1 MASRGRLFMLTRT
14 GAVLIGSLTM
24 GGLAICVPTAAEA
37 ALRLCA
43 DPGNMPFSNEAGEG
57 LENKI
62 GAVLAEALGTKA
74 QYYYRPGI
82 ERGMTRST
90 LDADECDVMLDMPVD
105 AERVLTSKALYR
117 TTFVLAYRNDRGIAI
132 KNLDAPRL
140 KKLRVGVYQTSAIR
154 EALAE
159 HDVIGNVF
167 IHYLSHDADLVPEHE
182 PGYQVQEMIDGKIDV
197 AATWGPFAGYYKA
210 MKNAPITIQPVN
222 LMEDAVPMEFDMALA
237 VRHGDKDLLA
247 RLQQALQDRRE
258 AIHSIL
264 TDFGVPLVHCDT
276 CLISGDLPSH
286 GPYKPVAPPVE
297 PADARP
303 VVTIATLNSWL
314 AHGANVNVE
323 LSNAVIAD
331 DPVRVAYLLDKKHA
345 AIDAQDPQGE
355 TPLHHALVR
364 RSEPMIKLLLDH
376 GASVSVTDR
385 DGWSPLMTAAWAD
398 DGAAVKLLV
407 AHKGDPSFA
416 GPGNLT
422 PLAIALEY
430 GKDAA
435 AVALVE
441 SGADYKHPMGDA
453 GYTPLMLAVA
463 GHSEAAA
470 RALIT
475 KGADVN
481 AANAGGVTAL
491 MIAAADGRAALVE
504 LLVRSGANVAAQSER
519 GDTALSIARAKG
531 HLAVVKLLDEQQGQ
545 RPTASIP
552 AHPGG

>member
-1 MASRGRLFMLTRT
+1 MWMRMAPVLMGALIT
-14 GAVLIGSLTM
+14 GA
-24 GGLAICVPTAAEA
+24 LALAAPSAAQA
-37 ALRLCA
+37 ALRVCA
-43 DPGNMPFSNEAGEG
+43 DPGNMPFSNTAAEG

-62 GAVLAEALGTKA
+62 GAVLAEALGTTA
-74 QYYYRPGI
+74 QYFYRPGI

-105 AERVLTSKALYR
+105 AERVLTTKAIYR
-117 TTFVLAYRNDRGIAI
+117 TTFVLAYRNDRGLSF
-132 KNLDAPRL
+132 KNLDDPRL
-140 KKLRVGVYQTSAIR
+140 RKLRVGVYQTSAIR

-159 HDVIGNVF
+159 HDIIGNVF
-167 IHYLSHDADLVPEHE
+167 IHYLSHDADLVPEHQ
-182 PGYQVQEMIDGKIDV
+182 PGYQVQEMIDGKLDVV
-197 AATWGPFAGYYKA
+197 AAWGPFAGYYKA
-210 MKNAPITIQPVN
+210 MKNAPIIVQPVN

-237 VRHGDKDLLA
+237 VRNSDKDLLA
-247 RLQQALQDRRE
+247 KLQQALLDRRD

-264 TDFGVPLVHCDT
+264 TDFGVPLVQCDT

-286 GPYKPVAPPVE
+286 GPYKPVAAPVE
-297 PADARP
+297 PANAKP
-303 VVTIATLNSWL
+303 VVTIAMLNNWL

-331 DPVRVAYLLDKKHA
+331 DPVRVAYLLDKKHP

-376 GASVSVTDR
+376 GASVSAIDR

-398 DGAAVKLLV
+398 DGAAVRLLV
-407 AHKGDPSFA
+407 AHKGDPSFV

-441 SGADYKHPMGDA
+441 SGADYKKPMGDA
-453 GYTPLMLAVA
+453 GYTPLMLAIA
-463 GHSEAAA
+463 GHSDAAA

-481 AANAGGVTAL
+481 ASNAGGVTAL
-491 MIAAADGRAALVE
+491 MIAAAEGQTALVQ
-504 LLVRSGANVAAQSER
+504 LLVHSGANLAAQNER

-531 HLAVVKLLDEQQGQ
+531 HLAVIKLLDGQQG
-545 RPTASIP
+545 PTASNP
-552 AHPGG
+552 AHSGG

>member
-1 MASRGRLFMLTRT
+1 MWMRIGTLLMSSLIMAVVSVV
-14 GAVLIGSLTM
+14 APS
-24 GGLAICVPTAAEA
+24 TAQA
-37 ALRLCA
+37 ALRICA
-43 DPGNMPFSNEAGEG
+43 DPGNMPFSNTAGEG

-62 GAVLAEALGTKA
+62 GAVLAKALGTTA

-105 AERVLTSKALYR
+105 SERVLTTSAIYR
-117 TTFVLAYRNDRGIAI
+117 TTFVLAYRNDRGISI
-132 KNLDAPRL
+132 KNLDDPRL

-159 HDVIGNVF
+159 HDVVANTF
-167 IHYLSHDADLVPEHE
+167 IHYLSHDADLVPEDQ
-182 PGYQVQEMIDGKIDV
+182 PSYDVQQVIDGKLDI
-197 AATWGPFAGYYKA
+197 AAAWGPFAGYYKA

-237 VRHGDKDLLA
+237 VRNSDHDLLA
-247 RLQQALQDRRE
+247 KLQQALLDQRD
-258 AIHSIL
+258 AIHQIL
-264 TDFGVPLVHCDT
+264 LDFGVPLVKCDT

-286 GPYKPVAPPVE
+286 GPYKPEAPPPE
-297 PADARP
+297 PKNTKPA
-303 VVTIATLNSWL
+303 VTIAMLNDWL

-323 LSNAVIAD
+323 LNNAVVAD
-331 DPVRVAYLLDKKHA
+331 DPARVTYLLDKKHA
-345 AIDAQDPQGE
+345 SIDAQDPQGE

-364 RSEPMIKLLLDH
+364 RSEPMVKLLLDH
-376 GASVSVTDR
+376 GASTSAIDR
-385 DGWSPLMTAAWAD
+385 DGWSPLMAAAWAD
-398 DGAAVKLLV
+398 DAAAIKLLV

-441 SGADYKHPMGDA
+441 SGADYTHPMGDA
-453 GYTPLMLAVA
+453 GYTPLMLAIA
-463 GHSEAAA
+463 GHSQRAAQ
-470 RALIT
+470 ALIT

-481 AANAGGVTAL
+481 ASNAGGVTAL
-491 MIAAADGRAALVE
+491 MIAAADGQAALAE
-504 LLVRSGANVAAQSER
+504 LLVRSGANVGAKSER

-531 HLAVVKLLDEQQGQ
+531 HQAVMKLLEEQQG
-545 RPTASIP
+545 PSASNP
-552 AHPGG
+552 AHSGG

>member
-1 MASRGRLFMLTRT
+1 MLMRMAPVLMGALIT
-14 GAVLIGSLTM
+14 GA
-24 GGLAICVPTAAEA
+24 LAIAAPSAAQA
-37 ALRLCA
+37 ALRVCA
-43 DPGNMPFSNEAGEG
+43 DPGNMPFSNTAGEG

-62 GAVLAEALGTKA
+62 GAVLAEALGTTA
-74 QYYYRPGI
+74 QYFYRPGI

-105 AERVLTSKALYR
+105 AERVLTTKAIYR
-117 TTFVLAYRNDRGIAI
+117 TTFVLAYRNDRGLSF
-132 KNLDAPRL
+132 KNLDDPRL
-140 KKLRVGVYQTSAIR
+140 RKLRVGVYQTSAIR

-159 HDVIGNVF
+159 HDIIGNVF
-167 IHYLSHDADLVPEHE
+167 IHYLSHDADLVPEHQ
-182 PGYQVQEMIDGKIDV
+182 PGYQVQEMIDGKLDVV
-197 AATWGPFAGYYKA
+197 AAWGPFAGYYKA
-210 MKNAPITIQPVN
+210 MKNAPIIVQPVN

-237 VRHGDKDLLA
+237 VRNSDKDLLA
-247 RLQQALQDRRE
+247 KLQQALLDRRD

-264 TDFGVPLVHCDT
+264 TDFGVPLVQCDT

-286 GPYKPVAPPVE
+286 GPYKPVAAPVE
-297 PADARP
+297 PANAKP
-303 VVTIATLNSWL
+303 VVTIAMLNNWL

-376 GASVSVTDR
+376 GASVSATDR

-398 DGAAVKLLV
+398 DGAAVRLLV
-407 AHKGDPSFA
+407 AHKGDPSFV

-441 SGADYKHPMGDA
+441 SGADYKKPMGDA
-453 GYTPLMLAVA
+453 GYTPLMLAIA
-463 GHSEAAA
+463 GHSDAAA

-481 AANAGGVTAL
+481 ASNAGGVTAL
-491 MIAAADGRAALVE
+491 MIAAAEGQTALVQ
-504 LLVRSGANVAAQSER
+504 LLVHSGANLAAQNER

-531 HLAVVKLLDEQQGQ
+531 HLAVIKLLDGQQG
-545 RPTASIP
+545 PTASNP
-552 AHPGG
+552 AHSGG

>member
-1 MASRGRLFMLTRT
+1 MVMRNGAALF
-14 GAVLIGSLTM
+14 GALVLG
-24 GGLAICVPTAAEA
+24 TAALVAPVEARA
-37 ALRLCA
+37 ALRVCA

-62 GAVLAEALGTKA
+62 GAVLAQALGTKV
-74 QYYYRPGI
+74 QYYYRPTI
-82 ERGMTRST
+82 ERGMTRTT

-105 AERVLTSKALYR
+105 SERVLTTTALYR
-117 TTFVLAYRNDRGIAI
+117 TTFVLAYRNDRGISI
-132 KNLDAPRL
+132 KNLDDPRL
-140 KKLRVGVYQTSAIR
+140 KKLKVGVYQTSAIR

-159 HDVIGNVF
+159 HDVMSNVF
-167 IHYLSHDADLVPEHE
+167 IHYLSHDADLVPEHQ
-182 PGYQVQEMIDGKIDV
+182 PSYQVQQVVDGQLDI
-197 AATWGPFAGYYKA
+197 AAVWGPFAGYYKA
-210 MKNAPITIQPVN
+210 MKQAPITIQPVN
-222 LMEDAVPMEFDMALA
+222 LMEDAVPMEFDMAIA
-237 VRHGDKDLLA
+237 VRHSDQELLA
-247 RLQQALQDRRE
+247 KLEQALHDQRD

-264 TDFGVPLVHCDT
+264 TDFGVPLVRCDT

-286 GPYKPVAPPVE
+286 GPYKPVAPPPV
-297 PADARP
+297 PADTKPA
-303 VVTIATLNSWL
+303 VTIAMLNDWL

-323 LSNAVIAD
+323 LNNAVIAD
-331 DPVRVAYLLDKKHA
+331 DTVRVAYLLDKKHA
-345 AIDAQDPQGE
+345 SIDAQDRQGE

-364 RSEPMIKLLLDH
+364 RSQPMIKYLLDH
-376 GASVSVTDR
+376 GASVSATDR

-398 DGAAVKLLV
+398 DPTAVRLLV
-407 AHKGDPSFA
+407 AHKADPNFA

-441 SGADYKHPMGDA
+441 SGADYRQPMGDA

-463 GHSEAAA
+463 GHSETAAQ
-470 RALIT
+470 ALIT

-491 MIAAADGRAALVE
+491 MIAASDGQAAIVE
-504 LLVRSGANVAAQSER
+504 LLMRSGANVAAQSER

-531 HLAVVKLLDEQQGQ
+531 HLAVVKLLDQQPG
-545 RPTASIP
+545 PTASNP
-552 AHPGG
+552 AHSGG